1 MHHLKKLSITL
12 FFMILSTVDAQN
24 VQNETEVVI
33 YYNRLSFLTPA
44 HGKIV
49 FQDDLAIHLDV
60 GEPDIVKIPK
70 SHIRKIK
77 ENGENV
83 TWEYLSNA
91 EKKRRLDGRPIRIFY
106 TVLGTGAS
114 FILFLWAW
122 TVFNGGP
129 YMGGP

>member
-1 MHHLKKLSITL
+1 
-12 FFMILSTVDAQN
+12 MILSTVDAQN

-33 YYNRLSFLTPA
+33 YYNRLSLLTPA

-49 FQDDLAIHLDV
+49 FQDDLAIHLDI
-60 GEPDIVKIPK
+60 GEPGIVKIRK
-70 SHIRKIK
+70 ELIRKIK

-91 EKKRRLDGRPIRIFY
+91 EKQRRLNERPTRIIL
-106 TVLGTGAS
+106 TVLGAGAS

-122 TVFNGGP
+122 TIFNGGP